1 MRELTSLEMKAV
13 SGGLMAPPPTRRHPL
28 LRLLVGLILLAL
40 HFRKPTPEKLI
51 LT

>member
-13 SGGLMAPPPTRRHPL
+13 SGGAMAPPPTRRHPL
-28 LRLLVGLILLAL
+28 LQLLVGLILLAL
-40 HFRKPTPEKLI
+40 HFRKPTKEVV

>member
-1 MRELTSLEMKAV
+1 MRDLTSLEMKAV
-13 SGGLMAPPPTRRHPL
+13 SGGLAQPKPIGRHPL

>member
-13 SGGLMAPPPTRRHPL
+13 SGGVMARRPIGRHPL
-28 LRLLVGLILLAL
+28 ARLIVGVILFIL
-40 HFRKPTPEKLI
+40 HHKRPTPEKEI